1 MDENKQN
8 RGNLN
13 KDLNENSDEKL
24 SGWVVG
30 IIMLFLLGCVVF
42 SVSLVTSAIFNGD
55 DNNSSTVIVEKEE
68 ETYSDYD
75 AYVNAQMILENFLKS
90 PSTAEYP
97 VASKATIK
105 RYTDDGF
112 RVESYVDSQNGFG
125 AVIRSDWI
133 VVFQFV
139 EDSVKVLAVVLDG
152 ETLYKSEE

>member
-1 MDENKQN
+1 MESENRTNTETKQ
-8 RGNLN
+8 
-13 KDLNENSDEKL
+13 EEMSP
-24 SGWVVG
+24 WQMIVG
-30 IIMLFLLGCVVF
+30 IIAILGMSF
-42 SVSLVTSAIFNGD
+42 WIWNSFIKGESDGNITKTPSVEI
-55 DNNSSTVIVEKEE
+55 EQEE
-68 ETYSDYD
+68 VKTYSDYD
-75 AYVNAQMILENFLKS
+75 AYVNAQDILEKFLKS

-125 AVIRSDWI
+125 AVVRSDWI

-152 ETLYKSEE
+152 ETLYKAE